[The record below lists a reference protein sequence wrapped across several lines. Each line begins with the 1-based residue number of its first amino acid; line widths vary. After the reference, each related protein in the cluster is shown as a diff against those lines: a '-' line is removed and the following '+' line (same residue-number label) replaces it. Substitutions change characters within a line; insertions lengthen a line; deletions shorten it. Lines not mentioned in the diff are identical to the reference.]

1 MSELL
6 PAGTLRQLLRRPRS
20 IPNAIGAA
28 AALAPRGWW
37 RHRPFLPL
45 PDPAYWRF
53 RMETASGGEGDARPS
68 PQEVVEVADW
78 FHRMR
83 QRRR

>member
-1 MSELL
+1 MLA
-6 PAGTLRQLLRRPRS
+6 PGTLAKLLRRPWR
-20 IPNAIGAA
+20 IPRAA
-28 AALAPRGWW
+28 AAAIALAPLGWW
-37 RHRPFLPL
+37 RRSPFLPK

-53 RMETASGGEGDARPS
+53 RMETASGGAGSEPPS
-68 PQEVVEVADW
+68 PDEVVEVIDW